1 MPPKKTTPS
10 SMTKP
15 AIVVKQVPAPA
26 ASSKRTPEDLAIEEA
41 LAKAAS
47 FRDDAPHQRERKSV
61 VKKLAKYA
69 EEDVAN
75 EQASAHST
83 EEEPDLDWEPTEWI
97 PKFVRA
103 TESKQHWSSIMAS
116 SRSGGKSYLTKYLI
130 EKRMVGLFDLAFVV
144 CGSPAERDNY
154 VTILESIHVIV
165 TGFSDLPPD
174 LWPRIKQLQQE
185 RKDTGKPMLNI
196 LLLFDDSVGLKYN
209 KDLLDIY
216 CTGRHHFVSCF
227 FLIQSLT
234 LLEPNVRANTD
245 VWCILKMKS
254 AKFRAS
260 VIEQVLQGLVDL
272 DVKPG
277 EEKRFYQRLL
287 STYAKKQGDA
297 LVVDTRDPK
306 VRGNQ
311 EDAELFRYRAPG
323 PETFEEEDS

>member
-10 SMTKP
+10 PSKP
-15 AIVVKQVPAPA
+15 ATRIVVKQVPAPEA
-26 ASSKRTPEDLAIEEA
+26 APAKRTPEDLAIEEA

-47 FRDDAPHQRERKSV
+47 FRDGAPHMRERKSV
-61 VKKLAKYA
+61 TKTLAKYA

-97 PKFVRA
+97 PKFN
-103 TESKQHWSSIMAS
+103 KGQHFSSILVS
-116 SRSGGKSYLTKYLI
+116 SRNSGKSYLTKYLI

-144 CGSPAERDNY
+144 CGSPTERENY
-154 VTILESIHVIV
+154 CDVLEGTHVFV
-165 TGFSDLPPD
+165 TGFENLPPD
-174 LWPRIKQLQQE
+174 LWPRIKQLQKE
-185 RKDTGKPMLNI
+185 RKDAGKSMLNI

-245 VWCILKMKS
+245 VWCVLKLKS
-254 AKFRAS
+254 AKFRAM
-260 VIEQVLQGLVDL
+260 VIEQTLSGLVDL
-272 DVKPG
+272 DVKPA

-287 STYAKKQGDA
+287 NTYAKKQGDA
-297 LVVDTRDPK
+297 LVVDLRAVSD
-306 VRGNQ
+306 RGNQ
-311 EDAELFRYRAPG
+311 EEAELFRYRAPG
-323 PETFEEEDS
+323 PETFEEED